1 MSDALESIEADTTA
15 LMHRVAQLEA
25 IIAESYEML
34 RDVVWFDDTGEIDRI
49 VAAIGSSISK
59 R

>member
-1 MSDALESIEADTTA
+1 MTSTTELLERDTTA
-15 LMHRVAQLEA
+15 LMQRVEKLEA

-34 RDVVWFDDTGEIDRI
+34 RDVVWADDTGEIDRI
-49 VAAIGSSISK
+49 VAAIGDSLTK